1 MSTPLR
7 WSSIVLALALLL
19 PRGSAAQTVTELYAT
34 PDSLRLEA
42 GQRQGLSVQA
52 FDDAGNAVLAIR
64 FRSTDTLVARVASN
78 GTVSALAGGRARI
91 VIEAGSRSKTIQVVV
106 TGPVAAPVARSGA
119 RVAPAP
125 TAPSA
130 PAEPAPAPI
139 PPAPLYTQLTAEPA
153 TLALLPTEHGRLQLR
168 ALRADGTVGAPE
180 GAVWRSSRPEIVA
193 LSDSMGG
200 LTAMA
205 SGQAV
210 VEAAIPNG
218 PSVRVPVAVSLATI
232 GADRDRLVLSPDDSD
247 TVSIIVPAQGG
258 RRLRPQD
265 LVWSAS
271 DDGVLEVRADGVVR
285 ARTAGRS
292 EVVVRGFLQ
301 EVRVPV
307 IVHQRVARFAVAP
320 RLTDTVRI
328 PAETSREFTVIPQTI
343 DSLPIEGVP
352 MTWTVGDT
360 TIARFDPVTGT
371 LTARRAGRTT
381 LEFSARGFLPK
392 GWSIEVLPGAI
403 ALDRQRLTLAAGERT
418 RLTAAFVDLAGAPV
432 GAAQGVQW
440 VTSNAGLV
448 KVDADGT
455 IEAVAPGRASITA
468 RAGAGAP
475 SSATVLVTGDL
486 LLTST
491 RSGRLGI
498 YATLTRAPEQ
508 FIPLVADS
516 FGNYLDGAYSPDRS
530 RVAYASDR
538 LGAGNYD
545 IYVADADGRN
555 PARLTTEAGM
565 DLQPHWTP
573 DGQSLVFVSLRGGA
587 RQLYVMQAD
596 GSNVRALTALPGGAE
611 EPAISPDGRTVAF
624 TGSTSRE
631 APGDIYVVPLAGGV
645 PQPVTATRDR
655 RENRPLY
662 LPSGDLAWVLHRKDR
677 REPEL
682 VLQQGAAGGPPVT
695 LVSTDLTL
703 MDIALARD
711 GARIAWVASKPA
723 DKNRVVPEFTLQ
735 WRALPG
741 GVDTSVRLLP
751 GERITSPAF

>member
-1 MSTPLR
+1 MSSPNRCSPLL
-7 WSSIVLALALLL
+7 VALALVL
-19 PRGSAAQTVTELYAT
+19 PREAAAQAVTELYAT
-34 PDSLRLEA
+34 PDTLRLEA

-78 GTVSALAGGRARI
+78 GTVSAVAGGRAGI
-91 VIEAGSRSKTIQVVV
+91 VIEAGSKTRTVQVVV
-106 TGPVAAPVARSGA
+106 RGPVAAPVARAGA
-119 RVAPAP
+119 RVAPPAE
-125 TAPSA
+125 A
-130 PAEPAPAPI
+130 PAQPAAPPAPA
-139 PPAPLYTQLTAEPA
+139 APVYTQLTAEPA
-153 TLALLPTEHGRLQLR
+153 TLALLPTEHSRVQLR

-180 GAVWRSSRPEIVA
+180 GVLWRSSRPEIVA
-193 LSDSMGG
+193 VSDSQGG
-200 LTAMA
+200 VTAMA

-210 VEAAIPNG
+210 IEATLPGG
-218 PSVRVPVAVSLATI
+218 PSVRVPVAVSLATM
-232 GADRDRLVLSPDDSD
+232 GADRDRLVFSPDDSD
-247 TVSIIVPAQGG
+247 TIGIVVPSQGG

-265 LVWSAS
+265 LVWSTT
-271 DDGVLEVRADGVVR
+271 DDGVLEVRADGLVR
-285 ARTAGRS
+285 ARTGGRA

-328 PAETSREFTVIPQTI
+328 PAEASREFTVIPQTI
-343 DSLPIEGVP
+343 DSLPIDGVP

-360 TIARFDPVTGT
+360 TIARFDPATGT

-392 GWSIEVLPGAI
+392 GWAIEVLPGAI
-403 ALDRQRLTLAAGERT
+403 ALDRSSLTLAGGERT
-418 RLTAAFVDLAGAPV
+418 RLAASFVDQAGKPV
-432 GAAQGVQW
+432 GPAQGVQW
-440 VTSNAGLV
+440 VTSNAQLV

-455 IEAVAPGRASITA
+455 VEGVAPGRATITA

-475 SSATVLVTGDL
+475 SSVTVLVTGDL

-498 YATLTRAPEQ
+498 YTTLARAPEQ

-538 LGAGNYD
+538 LGPGNYD
-545 IYVADADGRN
+545 IYIADADGRN
-555 PARLTTEAGM
+555 PVRLTSEAGM

-573 DGQSLVFVSLRGGA
+573 DGQSLVFVSLRGGI
-587 RQLYVMQAD
+587 RQLYLMDAD
-596 GSNVRALTALPGGAE
+596 GGNVRALTTLPGGAE

-624 TGSTSRE
+624 TGYTSRE

-645 PQPVTATRDR
+645 PQPVTATKDR

-677 REPEL
+677 REPEQ
-682 VLQQGAAGGPPVT
+682 VLQQAAGGGPPVA

-711 GARIAWVASKPA
+711 GSRIAWVASRPA
-723 DKNRVVPEFTLQ
+723 DRNRVVPEFTLQ

-741 GVDTSVRLLP
+741 GVETSVRLLP